1 MKRQVHIANQ
11 NKEKANDEYKTSV
24 QNIESARQNW
34 VIKVLTA

>member
-11 NKEKANDEYKTSV
+11 NKEKANDEYRTSV

-34 VIKVLTA
+34 VTKY